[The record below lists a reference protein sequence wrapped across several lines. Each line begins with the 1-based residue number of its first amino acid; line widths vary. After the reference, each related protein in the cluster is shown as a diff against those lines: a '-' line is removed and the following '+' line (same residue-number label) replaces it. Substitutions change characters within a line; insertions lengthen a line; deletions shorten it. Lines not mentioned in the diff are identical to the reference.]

1 MQNILRNKH
10 SFATNI
16 KNGVYTRYNKVK
28 IKSKK
33 DENEDDSEGEN
44 LKIRMETL
52 LAREKE
58 TILNWKKVLLR
69 V

>member
-1 MQNILRNKH
+1 MV
-10 SFATNI
+10 
-16 KNGVYTRYNKVK
+16 NGIHTRYNKVK
-28 IKSKK
+28 IKTKK
-33 DENEDDSEGEN
+33 DDNEDDSEGEN
-44 LKIRMETL
+44 LKIRMDTL

>member
-1 MQNILRNKH
+1 M
-10 SFATNI
+10 
-16 KNGVYTRYNKVK
+16 NGVDTRYNKVK
-28 IKSKK
+28 IKTKK

-44 LKIRMETL
+44 LKIKMDTL